1 MKRTTVFTALALSA
15 AVLVPVIRADVKTKE
30 RTQLKFEGALGGV
43 INRFGGA
50 ATNEGVVSTVAVKGN
65 RLSRL
70 GDATGQIIDL
80 SEQKVYKLDL
90 KKKEYQVVTFDQM
103 RQQLKD
109 AQDRAAQAQA
119 KQPSASQN
127 TKSADDSG
135 KQIQFDANVK
145 ETGEKKAI
153 AGYDTREVV
162 LTITAHE
169 KDKKIEESG
178 GFIMTSDMWLAP
190 KVAALD
196 EIVAFEQKYFQA
208 VYGQALGMDPQQ
220 MGQMMAAY
228 PQFSKMAAEMQ
239 TQGKKLQG
247 TPLLT
252 TTTFDSVPSAD
263 AAKQSSSSSSS
274 SDSSSSSS
282 SNSGTSA
289 TGGLGGML
297 ARRLAQHNANN
308 NSGGSGSGQSG
319 PNSRIMTT
327 TTERLSIE
335 AAASADDVAIPAGF
349 KEKK

>member
-1 MKRTTVFTALALSA
+1 MKRTIVFTALALTT

-50 ATNEGVVSTVAVKGN
+50 ATNEGVISTVAVKGN
-65 RLSRL
+65 RLSRI
-70 GDATGQIIDL
+70 GDTTGQIIDL
-80 SEQKVYKLDL
+80 GEQKVYKLDM
-90 KKKEYQVVTFDQM
+90 KKKEYQVITFEQM

-109 AQDRAAQAQA
+109 AQDKMTEAKA
-119 KQPSASQN
+119 KQSSSQSA
-127 TKSADDSG
+127 KSADDSG
-135 KQIQFDANVK
+135 KQIQFDADVK
-145 ETGEKKAI
+145 ETGQKKTI

-196 EIVAFEQKYFQA
+196 EIATFEQKYFQA

-220 MGQMMAAY
+220 MGQMMASY

-239 TQGKKLQG
+239 AQGKKLQG

-252 TTTFDSVPSAD
+252 TTAFESVPSAD

-274 SDSSSSSS
+274 SDSSSGSSS
-282 SNSGTSA
+282 SSSTSA
-289 TGGLGGML
+289 SGLGGML
-297 ARRLAQHNANN
+297 ARRLAQHKAE
-308 NSGGSGSGQSG
+308 SGSGSGSGSGQNG

-335 AAASADDVAIPAGF
+335 ATASADDVAIPVGF